1 MTTTKRSYKKWN
13 INELI
18 RLQRE
23 YELLELSIQ
32 EISRLH
38 ERTERAILCRLEQE
52 GFIENWSEAKG
63 FYEYAILQP
72 ELYDYIIHLQNENE
86 NKLSKSKSEKSYQY
100 NTSLISFENS
110 INFVKNIVKEMF
122 QKKDSA
128 KETQQVLSFA

>member
-1 MTTTKRSYKKWN
+1 MTPTKRSYKKWN

-38 ERTERAILCRLEQE
+38 ERTEKAILCRLEQE

-86 NKLSKSKSEKSYQY
+86 NKVTKSNS
-100 NTSLISFENS
+100 SLISFEKS

-128 KETQQVLSFA
+128 KDTNELLSLA